1 MKRKVVNKKKFI
13 KSILVILF
21 ILITFI
27 LIISSN
33 FKNKEVI
40 STECDYV
47 VSKGETLWNI
57 AAKYKQDN
65 QDIRDYI
72 YQIRKINNMET
83 ATIYEGQ
90 AIKVIV
96 YEEAE

>member
-27 LIISSN
+27 LIISNN
-33 FKNKEVI
+33 FKSKEVI

-47 VSKGETLWNI
+47 VSKGERLWDI
-57 AAKYKQDN
+57 AEQYKRPD
-65 QDIRDYI
+65 QDIREYI
-72 YQIRKINNMET
+72 YEIKKLNGLNE

-90 AIKVIV
+90 TIKVIV